1 MISLIKFENFLKNSI
16 FFDDFRYPPLA
27 EYNHSLSVDDSTF
40 GQQALTK
47 LLTGV
52 DLQTWCV
59 QELLTCVDSCS

>member
-1 MISLIKFENFLKNSI
+1 MISLIKFENFFIKSI
-16 FFDDFRYPPLA
+16 FLTIFGTPLA
-27 EYNHSLSVDDSTF
+27 EYYPSLSVDDSTF